1 MGPLFKAF
9 AFAALALLP
18 FAATQPAS
26 AQGSGSPARSK
37 PLSDTPYPLGPT
49 PRLPDGHPD
58 LTGFWKPIREAG
70 KPGGNI
76 GKDEPGFKLPFTKAG
91 EAALHYNLTKVVDP
105 EARCILG
112 GIPRHNASGL
122 PFEILHTPQRA
133 AFLYVY
139 STHRLIPIDGRTVDP
154 DPDPRFFGNPVGAWD
169 GDTLVIRTNGLR
181 DSADGQVWIDENANP
196 TSDQTTVVERWTRPD
211 SNTIHLDMAITDPK
225 YYARPIHFSRTWT
238 RGLPGEGLTEYACN
252 ETTTGQD
259 SIGPGP
265 GAIGPDGNRG
275 YAKQDLPAVPPG
287 PEFYDQPRAKSAP
300 KPKAKTKG

>member
-1 MGPLFKAF
+1 MNLLSKSIAVAAV
-9 AFAALALLP
+9 AFAALACV
-18 FAATQPAS
+18 QPAL
-26 AQGSGSPARSK
+26 AQGSGAPSRSN
-37 PLSDTPYPLGPT
+37 PLSETPYPLGPT
-49 PRLPDGHPD
+49 PRGLDGKPD
-58 LTGFWKPIREAG
+58 LTGFWKPVREPG

-91 EAALHYNLTKVVDP
+91 EAALQYNLTKVVDP
-105 EARCILG
+105 EALCILG

-133 AFLYVY
+133 AFLYLY
-139 STHRLIPIDGRTVDP
+139 TTHRIIPIDGRPVDP
-154 DPDPRFFGNPVGAWD
+154 DPDPRFFGNPVGSWD

-211 SNTIHLDMAITDPK
+211 SNTIHLDMVITDPK
-225 YYARPIHFSRTWT
+225 YYTRPIKFSRTWT

-252 ETTTGQD
+252 ESATGRD

-265 GAIGPDGNRG
+265 GPIRPDGTRG
-275 YAKQDLPAVPPG
+275 YETEKLPEVPPG
-287 PEFYDQPRAKSAP
+287 PEFYDQP
-300 KPKAKTKG
+300 KAKK